1 LATGEGPFLRTGDL
15 GFLRDGVLYITGR
28 IKDLIILR
36 GQNFYPQDIEATAR
50 AVLRDVPEAAAF
62 ALEGADTE
70 QAALVIEQPRAAQG
84 DPQSMFAALREAVW
98 LTHGVELAQI
108 VLTRRRALPKT
119 SSGKLQRSAARAA
132 LIGGSLPV
140 LAEWRAQDSS
150 EQTEAAAA
158 VPAVPFTLQLRRLTQ
173 TEQRRAITD
182 YLVDIVAGLLGI
194 GADECDRDTSLM
206 AMGATSLG
214 IMRLKRR
221 IETDFMITLDA
232 DVVWRETGIAGLA
245 LPLHQAL
252 LASPLWANAEAMAGL
267 AAEIA
272 GMSDEEV
279 SRELAVEPVA

>member
-1 LATGEGPFLRTGDL
+1 
-15 GFLRDGVLYITGR
+15 
-28 IKDLIILR
+28 
-36 GQNFYPQDIEATAR
+36 
-50 AVLRDVPEAAAF
+50 
-62 ALEGADTE
+62 
-70 QAALVIEQPRAAQG
+70 
-84 DPQSMFAALREAVW
+84 
-98 LTHGVELAQI
+98 
-108 VLTRRRALPKT
+108 
-119 SSGKLQRSAARAA
+119 
-132 LIGGSLPV
+132 
-140 LAEWRAQDSS
+140 
-150 EQTEAAAA
+150 
-158 VPAVPFTLQLRRLTQ
+158 LQLRRLTQ

-232 DVVWRETGIAGLA
+232 DVVWRETGIGGLA